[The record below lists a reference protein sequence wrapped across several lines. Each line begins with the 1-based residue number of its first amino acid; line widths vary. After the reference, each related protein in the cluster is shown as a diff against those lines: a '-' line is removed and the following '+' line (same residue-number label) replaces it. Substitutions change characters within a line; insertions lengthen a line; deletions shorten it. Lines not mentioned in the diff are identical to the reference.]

1 MSNAVERA
9 RKALL
14 GYDRWWNDGGSTSNR
29 PEHAD
34 WAAIV
39 RDLLAGMPGTLT
51 EEERETVESVREQKN
66 RGTGIPVVSNR
77 LLAIIDNHFWP
88 PAPAIKPGTRVRWWR
103 DRNEECP
110 HAEEGSGTYEKA
122 NPSRGW
128 YPHSVSVSNCIRDF
142 GVDRVEP
149 LRTDGGT
156 E

>member
-1 MSNAVERA
+1 MSDAIDRA
-9 RKALL
+9 REALA
-14 GYDRWWNDGGSTSNR
+14 GWDRSR
-29 PEHAD
+29 LPAEAE

-39 RDLLAGMPGTLT
+39 RDLLAVLAPGVLT
-51 EEERETVESVREQKN
+51 ESERAEVDRARDHYAKGSRAHD
-66 RGTGIPVVSNR
+66 IIAILDR
-77 LLAIIDNHFWP
+77 LCPA
-88 PAPAIKPGTRVRWWR
+88 PAPAIKPGSRVWWWR

-122 NPSRGW
+122 NPRGGGW
-128 YPHSVSVSNCIRDF
+128 YPHAVSVSNCIRDF